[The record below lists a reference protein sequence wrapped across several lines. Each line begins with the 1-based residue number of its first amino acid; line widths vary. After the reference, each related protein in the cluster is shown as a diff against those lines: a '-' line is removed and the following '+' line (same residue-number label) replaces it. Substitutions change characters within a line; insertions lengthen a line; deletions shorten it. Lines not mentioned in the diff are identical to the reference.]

1 MKDKILK
8 ILAQICEDDVVK
20 EEPDLDLFEEGL
32 LDSMGVAQLLMEAE
46 DDLGVV
52 IALTEIQRSDI
63 DTPAK
68 IVRLISERAEQ

>member
-68 IVRLISERAEQ
+68 IVRLISERAEK

>member
-1 MKDKILK
+1 
-8 ILAQICEDDVVK
+8 
-20 EEPDLDLFEEGL
+20 
-32 LDSMGVAQLLMEAE
+32 MGVAQLLMEAE

-68 IVRLISERAEQ
+68 IVRLISERAEK